1 MLLGL
6 YGRRGMHQD
15 WVTIPFLTKKIFVD
29 ATERMQEFQA
39 VQIDQPTIAPILG
52 PAHWSPPP
60 SLFLR
65 VCLFVGE
72 IGWMENFGEKMEWK
86 TFLVCVWL
94 SREQR
99 K

>member
-15 WVTIPFLTKKIFVD
+15 WVTFPFLTKKIFVD

-52 PAHWSPPP
+52 PT
-60 SLFLR
+60 R
-65 VCLFVGE
+65 
-72 IGWMENFGEKMEWK
+72 
-86 TFLVCVWL
+86 
-94 SREQR
+94 
-99 K
+99 